1 MRPRVVHLVIPL
13 VLLLTLL
20 HLAACNIP
28 DREEPALG
36 AAKPMAEPVK
46 ELPAE
51 VWLAV
56 VNQNANV
63 RTGPS
68 TGFSVAF
75 WLTAGTKV
83 KVVARNAD
91 GSWLRIVHADR
102 PGWIFATL
110 VDVATEGVAE
120 VPEPVVEPEPEPTPV
135 STPEPAPEP
144 TPEPAPQTETPE
156 RVTAT
161 VTGSVVNL
169 RQGPGTEHARA
180 GQVRAGDELH
190 PTGRNADGS
199 WLQVEDP
206 RNPAGRVWIYGPLTD
221 LDAATIQ
228 TLAEVAAVAVEIKAA
243 PAPTPVAPTPTPTLV
258 VPTPTP
264 APVAPTPTLAPVQA
278 PAAVV
283 PADCAQLHT
292 VNPNESQLSQITD
305 WFGLDL
311 QTVANLNGIDAAAP
325 LVSGSQICLA
335 AGSGAATQ
343 TTAAQAPPPAA
354 AQATQYLPPHCYTR
368 TGRQL
373 PCPHI
378 TNHPEHAVTSAP
390 EGSAIQYHAPG
401 SYDRSEHPG
410 LSYDFVLQLE
420 DRSGMWDWHMRDF
433 EAATTPCASCGVTPL
448 KPRA

>member
-1 MRPRVVHLVIPL
+1 MRLRVVHLVIPL
-13 VLLLTLL
+13 MLLLTLL

-120 VPEPVVEPEPEPTPV
+120 MPEPVVEPEPEPTPV

-206 RNPAGRVWIYGPLTD
+206 RNPAGRVWIYGLLTD
-221 LDAATIQ
+221 LDAATIR

-243 PAPTPVAPTPTPTLV
+243 PAPTPVAPTPT
-258 VPTPTP
+258 
-264 APVAPTPTLAPVQA
+264 LAPVQA

-283 PADCAQLHT
+283 PVDCAQLHT

-343 TTAAQAPPPAA
+343 TTTAQTLPPAA
-354 AQATQYLPPHCYTR
+354 AQAT
-368 TGRQL
+368 
-373 PCPHI
+373 
-378 TNHPEHAVTSAP
+378 
-390 EGSAIQYHAPG
+390 
-401 SYDRSEHPG
+401 
-410 LSYDFVLQLE
+410 
-420 DRSGMWDWHMRDF
+420 
-433 EAATTPCASCGVTPL
+433 
-448 KPRA
+448 

>member
-46 ELPAE
+46 EPPAE

-120 VPEPVVEPEPEPTPV
+120 MPEPVVEPEPEPTPV
-135 STPEPAPEP
+135 STPEP
-144 TPEPAPQTETPE
+144 TPDPQTETSE

-190 PTGRNADGS
+190 PTGR

-221 LDAATIQ
+221 LDAATIR

-243 PAPTPVAPTPTPTLV
+243 PAPTPVAPTL
-258 VPTPTP
+258 
-264 APVAPTPTLAPVQA
+264 TLAPVQA
-278 PAAVV
+278 PVAVV
-283 PADCAQLHT
+283 PAEPVVLADCAQLHT
-292 VNPNESQLSQITD
+292 VNPNESQRSQITD

-311 QTVANLNGIDAAAP
+311 QTVANLNSIDAAAP

-343 TTAAQAPPPAA
+343 TTTVQTLPPAV
-354 AQATQYLPPHCYTR
+354 AQAT
-368 TGRQL
+368 
-373 PCPHI
+373 
-378 TNHPEHAVTSAP
+378 
-390 EGSAIQYHAPG
+390 
-401 SYDRSEHPG
+401 
-410 LSYDFVLQLE
+410 
-420 DRSGMWDWHMRDF
+420 
-433 EAATTPCASCGVTPL
+433 
-448 KPRA
+448 